1 MTRGFLGSVSGS
13 SLTSRFGT
21 REEVANAEVAGVE
34 RGKDD
39 LEEDDIEFFI
49 LGSHQC

>member
-1 MTRGFLGSVSGS
+1 MSGS

-21 REEVANAEVAGVE
+21 REEVANGEVVGVE
-34 RGKDD
+34 RDKDNLD
-39 LEEDDIEFFI
+39 ADDIEFFI

>member
-1 MTRGFLGSVSGS
+1 MSGS

-21 REEVANAEVAGVE
+21 CEEVANGEVVGVE
-34 RGKDD
+34 HDKDD
-39 LEEDDIEFFI
+39 LKADDIKFVI